1 MNSGIKSRSSD
12 LNSWD
17 TLYITMLH
25 VVKLTNYS
33 KACLCYW
40 MLCC

>member
-1 MNSGIKSRSSD
+1 MECHI
-12 LNSWD
+12 LND
-17 TLYITMLH
+17 ITVLH